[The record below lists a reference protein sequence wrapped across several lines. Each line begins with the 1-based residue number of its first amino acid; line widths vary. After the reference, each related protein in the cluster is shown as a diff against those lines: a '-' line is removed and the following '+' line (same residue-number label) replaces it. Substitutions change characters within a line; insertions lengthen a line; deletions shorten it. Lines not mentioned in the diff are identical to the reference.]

1 MQNSPA
7 GRRAEKLRGLVIEH
21 LAPSALKPYS
31 NNPRSHTK
39 KQIRQIATS
48 IETFGWTNPVLI
60 DADDGVIAGHG
71 RLEAAKLLGFISVP
85 VVRIEGM
92 TEAQKRAYILADN
105 KLAENAGW
113 DRELLALELRG
124 LLEMDLDFEVTAT
137 GFEMAEIDLLVGG
150 LGEDPDEADHIPALD
165 PEMKPITKPGD
176 LWQLGR
182 HRLLCADATK
192 SESFA
197 HLMGGELAELVFTD
211 PPYNVPIDGHVCG
224 HGAAKHRDFAMA
236 SGEMTEPEFIAFL
249 ENVLG
254 LAATHSRD
262 GAIAFV
268 CMDWRHLFE
277 LLTAGRRVFSEL
289 KNLCVWAKSNG
300 GMGSL
305 YRSQHE
311 LVAVFKKGTK
321 PHVNNVKLGR
331 YGRHRT
337 NVWSYPGM
345 SSFGADRDETLRL
358 HPTVKPIALVEDAI
372 LDCSKRA
379 GIVLDAFV
387 GAGTTLI
394 AAERTG
400 RRGFGLEL
408 DPLYV
413 DVALRRFRQTTGTEP
428 RHGQSGRSLCKQFDL
443 PWEYPGF

>member
-1 MQNSPA
+1 M
-7 GRRAEKLRGLVIEH
+7 E
-21 LAPSALKPYS
+21 
-31 NNPRSHTK
+31 
-39 KQIRQIATS
+39 
-48 IETFGWTNPVLI
+48 
-60 DADDGVIAGHG
+60 
-71 RLEAAKLLGFISVP
+71 
-85 VVRIEGM
+85 
-92 TEAQKRAYILADN
+92 
-105 KLAENAGW
+105 
-113 DRELLALELRG
+113 
-124 LLEMDLDFEVTAT
+124 LDFEVTTT
-137 GFEMAEIDLLVGG
+137 GFEMAEIDLLIGD
-150 LGEDPDEADHIPALD
+150 LGETDEADEVPALN
-165 PEMKPITKPGD
+165 PETTPITKPGD
-176 LWQLGR
+176 LWHFGR

-192 SESFA
+192 ADSFTQ
-197 HLMGGELAELVFTD
+197 LMGSELAELVFTD

-224 HGAAKHRDFAMA
+224 HGASKHRDFAMA
-236 SGEMTEPEFIAFL
+236 SGEMTEAEFITFL
-249 ENVLG
+249 ESVLG

-289 KNLCVWAKSNG
+289 KNLCVWAKTNG

-311 LVAVFKKGTK
+311 LVVVFKKGTK
-321 PHVNNVKLGR
+321 PHINNVELGR

-345 SSFGADRDETLRL
+345 SSFGAGRDETLIL
-358 HPTVKPIALVEDAI
+358 HPTVKPVALVEDAI
-372 LDCSKRA
+372 LDCSKRS

-408 DPLYV
+408 EPLYV
-413 DVALRRFRQTTGTEP
+413 DVALRRFRQITGIEP
-428 RHGQSGRSLCKQFDL
+428 RHSQSGRTFQELEDADL
-443 PWEYPGF
+443 SANPL